1 MSKEEINIE
10 ELTSGDAR
18 EDYKLKV
25 VIVGD
30 SGVGKSNIIFRFSY
44 DKYIPNQLATKGIE
58 YTKKNAVVIHFY
70 VVPVA
75 VYVIA
80 VFAVIVGVVKMT
92 N

>member
-1 MSKEEINIE
+1 M
-10 ELTSGDAR
+10 
-18 EDYKLKV
+18 
-25 VIVGD
+25 
-30 SGVGKSNIIFRFSY
+30 KSFLLLN
-44 DKYIPNQLATKGIE
+44 IE